1 MQQDFFNFFASRF
14 PRFLQQ
20 DFPGELGIFRLASC
34 LIFPAMPLEI
44 PIFKMGCF
52 YDSKINQI
60 GKEER

>member
-1 MQQDFFNFFASRF
+1 M
-14 PRFLQQ
+14 QQ

-34 LIFPAMPLEI
+34 LIYPAMPLEI

-52 YDSKINQI
+52 YDRKIYQM